1 MAWHLKG
8 SYFETCSC
16 DLLCPCIVS
25 MDHGASNDYCRITL
39 VFNIHDGEIEGT
51 DVGGIRVVLVVES
64 PQKDMTEG
72 NWSLGMFIDERASDE
87 QMEKLTS
94 VFGGQKGGPMES
106 LTPLVGNVLGVER
119 ASIEIDEHG
128 VRHSVKVGDAID
140 FEVEDIVPFG
150 IEAGDPVRLTGVF
163 YPLGSELVVAEAKR
177 SSIDAFGIQYEG
189 KSGLSKSEF
198 SWAA

>member
-25 MDHGASNDYCRITL
+25 MDHGATNDYCRITL
-39 VFNIHDGEIEGT
+39 VFHIRDGEIEGT
-51 DVGGIRVVLVVES
+51 DVGGLKVVVVAES
-64 PQKDMTEG
+64 PQKVMSEG
-72 NWSLGMFIDERASDE
+72 NWGLGIFIDERASDE
-87 QMEKLTS
+87 QMEKLTA
-94 VFGGQKGGPMES
+94 VFGGQKGGPMEV
-106 LTPLVGNVLGVER
+106 LTPLVGKVLGVER
-119 ASIEIDEHG
+119 ASIEIDENG
-128 VRHSVKVGDAID
+128 LRHSVKVGDAID

-150 IEAGDPVRLTGVF
+150 IETGDPVRITGVF

-177 SSIDAFGIQYEG
+177 SRIDAFGIQYEG

>member
-39 VFNIHDGEIEGT
+39 VFHIRDGEIEGA
-51 DVGGIRVVLVVES
+51 DVGGLKVVVVAES
-64 PQKDMTEG
+64 PQKVMTEG
-72 NWSLGMFIDERASDE
+72 NWGLGIFIDERASDE
-87 QMEKLTS
+87 QMEKLTA
-94 VFGGQKGGPMES
+94 VFGGQKGGPMEV
-106 LTPLVGNVLGVER
+106 LTPLVGKVLGVER
-119 ASIEIDEHG
+119 ASIEIDENG
-128 VRHSVKVGDAID
+128 LRHSVKVGDAID

-150 IEAGDPVRLTGVF
+150 IETGDPVRITGVF

-177 SSIDAFGIQYEG
+177 SRIDAFGIQYEG